1 MSLIV
6 SVYPVPWKIL
16 ALVKARILKNRAK
29 KKKEGEGWDPDNL
42 KRQMQLQPGPLSRF
56 KKQEPSFIL
65 GDETASWLLVPSAA
79 ANEEH
84 EFACIV
90 DGFPQKPFKATADS
104 FTYEENLQKRKLLK
118 LKVKQITSD
127 NPYTDDAYDTF
138 TGKGIIASGTYDG
151 SLTENDVPLQGYTF
165 ANCTF
170 EGFIDFPGITP
181 SAQFFQDPGRWYWTY
196 TANIVRTRWRLIDG
210 EQVYYDADEFPVGP
224 ARLDGVYQRP
234 LQPSNG
240 GLNLD
245 YSYSAD
251 GFLVREQTTITSEFQ
266 TYTTQPFTQYP
277 YGEGLLEMIIKIKD
291 KESNNTTIQLVSYAS
306 VCVSS
311 NPSQQSKASLTLGCL
326 GANGGK
332 VKQTDYPI
340 DSRRLHFAVMVAN
353 NSNYTAAINGQRV
366 LSGKISTPIFDPAK
380 EYIMNVEIRCQAK
393 DDPYVQ
399 VSEASALSFSG
410 IRFTAGSNLY
420 PLPTFTP
427 PTSITAPA

>member
-65 GDETASWLLVPSAA
+65 GDETASWLPVPSAA

-118 LKVKQITSD
+118 LKVKQITSN

-170 EGFIDFPGITP
+170 EGFIDFPDVTP

-196 TANIVRTRWRLIDG
+196 TADIVRTRWRVSDG
-210 EQVYYDADEFPVGP
+210 EQVYYDAFSFGP
-224 ARLDGVYQRP
+224 ARLEDTWNHP
-234 LQPSNG
+234 LQPSKG

-245 YSYSAD
+245 YYYYSAN
-251 GFLVREQTTITSEFQ
+251 GFYLEREQTTVTSEFQ
-266 TYTTQPFTQYP
+266 AYTIQPSTKYP
-277 YGEGLLEMIIKIKD
+277 GGTGLLELVVTIKD
-291 KESNNTTIQLVSYAS
+291 KESNNTVIQLVSYAS
-306 VCVSS
+306 VYVSS
-311 NPSQQSKASLTLGCL
+311 NPSEQSKAALTLGCL
-326 GANGGK
+326 GTNGGE
-332 VKQTDYPI
+332 VKQTEYPLG
-340 DSRRLHFAVMVAN
+340 SRRLHFAVMFAN

-380 EYIMNVEIRCQAK
+380 EYIMNVEIRCEAK

-399 VSEASALSFSG
+399 ISEASAFSFSG